1 MNTRSINPKFFNFL
15 AISKDIAMT
24 EGVKRK
30 IKSSLSLE
38 SEEITEI
45 KQILYS
51 PKARVDDY
59 EFAYNYFDRELN
71 LFKYARKDPVK
82 YASSSY
88 HKDADINPIIKN
100 AKEVIIALCTIGS
113 LIVTA
118 YVSGGKK

>member
-71 LFKYARKDPVK
+71 LLIKKGYINKIPKY
-82 YASSSY
+82 S
-88 HKDADINPIIKN
+88 
-100 AKEVIIALCTIGS
+100 IIALTPKILPKSLLLPPTFSTIRIMKLS
-113 LIVTA
+113 NI
-118 YVSGGKK
+118 K